1 MVGHR
6 SVRRSARLSA
16 LFVWLFARIAGAATV
31 YGLAGNGAFL
41 VRFESQTPSTIDGA
55 AFVSGLALGER
66 IVAIDFRPRTGQLY
80 GVAATAGGMDLLRLF
95 TIDPHSGVAT
105 LVPGSSSI
113 PVTFA
118 TAYGASFN
126 PTVDRL
132 RVVNGADENLR
143 LNPNNGARADSPT
156 NDTDL
161 NPPTSSITG
170 IAYDR
175 PFDSGFAAANRTTLF
190 GLATATDSRV
200 TIGGIDQSPS
210 PNLGIVQ
217 NSQALGE
224 TPTGDAGYDIDVD
237 GDHYAAFSTG
247 AGTGFWFLDTATGDA
262 LLLGGIGSTAGSLPV
277 TGIAVVPRTVV
288 ATGADAGSAPR
299 VRVIDGASGTER
311 FVIDAYDA
319 KQKRGVRV
327 AVGDVDLDGE
337 PELITAPGKG
347 AAPEIR
353 LFHGLLGTPLA
364 SFPAFDE
371 RFRGGVN
378 VAAGDVDGD
387 GHKDVIAAMGS
398 GGPDVR
404 VFSGLDQT
412 LILELAAYDPT
423 FKGGVSVA
431 SADLD
436 NDGDWEI
443 VTGPGKGGVPLVRI
457 FDATGAPF
465 VSPLG
470 LPNSILAYGEKQ
482 RKGVTVAAGDV
493 NGDGVADIVVG
504 PGKGAPPE
512 VAAFSGVDGSELGRF
527 LAFDAKQRGGVR
539 VAVGDVDADGRYE
552 ILAAPG
558 KGAKGGSGVRAFDG
572 RTFAEKTSF
581 LAFDADYR
589 RGVFVS
595 GVRR

>member
-6 SVRRSARLSA
+6 SVRSSARLLA
-16 LFVWLFARIAGAATV
+16 LSVWLFAQGSGAATV

-41 VRFESQTPSTIDGA
+41 VRFESQTPSTIDAA
-55 AFVSGLALGER
+55 AFISGIGPSER

-80 GVAATAGGMDLLRLF
+80 GVAATTGAQDLLRVF

-113 PVTFA
+113 PVTFS
-118 TAYGASFN
+118 TAYSASFN

-143 LNPNNGARADSPT
+143 INPNNGFRADSPT

-161 NPPTSSITG
+161 SPPTSAVTA

-175 PFDSGFAAANRTTLF
+175 PFDTGFASANRTTLF

-200 TIGGIDQSPS
+200 TIGGLDQSPS
-210 PNLGIVQ
+210 PNLGVVQ
-217 NSQALGE
+217 NSQPLGE
-224 TPTGDAGYDIDVD
+224 APAGDAGYDIDAD
-237 GDHYAAFSTG
+237 GDHYATFFNGVAN
-247 AGTGFWFLDTATGDA
+247 GFWFLDTATGDA
-262 LLLGGIGSTAGSLPV
+262 QLLGGTGSTTGSLAV
-277 TGIAVVPRTVV
+277 TGIAVVPRTAV
-288 ATGADAGSAPR
+288 AMGAEAGSAPR
-299 VRVIDGASGTER
+299 VRVIDGSSGTER

-347 AAPEIR
+347 APPEIR
-353 LFHGLLGTPLA
+353 LFHGILGTPLG
-364 SFPAFDE
+364 SFLAFDD

-412 LILELAAYDPT
+412 LLLEFAAFDPT
-423 FKGGVSVA
+423 FKGGVQVA

-443 VTGPGKGGVPLVRI
+443 VTGSGKGGAPLVRI

-465 VSPLG
+465 VSQLG
-470 LPNSILAYGEKQ
+470 LPNVILAYGEKQ
-482 RKGVTVAAGDV
+482 RKGVYVAAGDV
-493 NGDGVADIVVG
+493 NGDGIADIVVG
-504 PGKGAPPE
+504 PGTGAPPE
-512 VAAFSGVDGSELGRF
+512 VAVFSGVDGSELGRF

-539 VAVGDVDADGRYE
+539 VAVGDVDADARYE

-558 KGAKGGSGVRAFDG
+558 KGGKGGAQVRAFDG
-572 RTFAEKTSF
+572 RTFAEKESF
-581 LAFDADYR
+581 LAFDADHR
-589 RGVFVS
+589 RGVFLA

>member
-6 SVRRSARLSA
+6 SVRGSAPLLA
-16 LFVWLFARIAGAATV
+16 IAACLFARVAGAATV
-31 YGLAGNGAFL
+31 YGLAANGAFL
-41 VRFESQTPSTIDGA
+41 VHFESQTPSTIDGA
-55 AFVSGLALGER
+55 AFISGIASTER

-80 GVAATAGGMDLLRLF
+80 GVAATTGVQDLLRVF
-95 TIDPHSGVAT
+95 TIDPHSGIAT

-113 PVTFA
+113 PVTFS

-143 LNPNNGARADSPT
+143 INPNNGARADAPA

-161 NPPTSSITG
+161 IPPTSSVTA

-200 TIGGIDQSPS
+200 TIGGLDQSPS
-210 PNLGIVQ
+210 PNLGGVQ
-217 NSQALGE
+217 NAQPLGE

-237 GDHYAAFSTG
+237 GDHYAAFFNG
-247 AGTGFWFLDTATGDA
+247 IGTAFWFLDTASGDA
-262 LLLGGIGSTAGSLPV
+262 QFLGGIGSTNGSLAV
-277 TGIAVVPRTVV
+277 TGIAVVPRTAV
-288 ATGADAGSAPR
+288 AIGAEAGSAPR
-299 VRVIDGASGTER
+299 VRVIDGSSGDER
-311 FVIDAYDA
+311 FVIDAYEA

-347 AAPEIR
+347 APPEIR
-353 LFHGLLGTPLA
+353 LFHGLLGTPLG
-364 SFPAFDE
+364 SFLAFDE

-412 LILELAAYDPT
+412 LLVEFAAFDPT
-423 FKGGVSVA
+423 FRGGVHVA
-431 SADLD
+431 AADLD

-443 VTGPGKGGVPLVRI
+443 VTGAGKGGSPLVRI

-465 VSPLG
+465 VSPGG
-470 LPNSILAYGEKQ
+470 LPNTILAYSEKQ

-512 VAAFSGVDGSELGRF
+512 VAVFSGVDGSELGRF

-558 KGAKGGSGVRAFDG
+558 KGTKGGSQVRAFDG
-572 RTFAEKTSF
+572 RTFAEKEPF

-595 GVRR
+595 GLRR